1 MQEFLLRELI
11 ALADKP
17 DIESWLAQ
25 VERRVQ
31 VSQTKLSSAEILSYI
46 HDGRR

>member
-1 MQEFLLRELI
+1 LI
-11 ALADKP
+11 DLADKP

-31 VSQTKLSSAEILSYI
+31 VSQTKLSSEEILSYI
-46 HDGRR
+46 YDGRG